1 MDSNSISLLTCK
13 SFEAL
18 PDIITSKDLK
28 AFCDCMYKIDQ
39 VCGNYPKSYRLL
51 MPFHC
56 MTFDDMLCWTKDF
69 SWEKFLKD
77 ALKAGFIYIK
87 KHLGVNSNPC
97 LDFCS
102 SSGERGFSI
111 KLVCDD

>member
-18 PDIITSKDLK
+18 PGIITPKDLK
-28 AFCDCMYKIDQ
+28 AFCDCMYELDK
-39 VCGNYPKSYRLL
+39 VCGDNPKAYRLL

-56 MTFDDMLCWTKDF
+56 LFFGDAMCWTKDF
-69 SWEKFLKD
+69 CWETFLKD
-77 ALKAGFIYIK
+77 AIEEGFTHIK
-87 KHLGVNSNPC
+87 KHLDDKSFPC
-97 LDFCS
+97 LDFCLGS
-102 SSGERGFSI
+102 ERGFSI